1 MSRLLVTLCY
11 LCICWTVV
19 SSQASYLNRPDLL
32 NQVEECLNHT
42 YNFSFKEARK
52 VQLDLSEITPEHP
65 APLFLEALIVYW
77 ENFPLTPEKEP
88 ADSFVMLMDQVVEQS
103 ELLMEDEGAQLEG
116 IFFDLFGRA
125 LKAMYW
131 ADNGKS
137 GKVIPDLGT
146 MYRNTKEGFALK
158 DQFVEFY
165 FSTGLYNYY
174 IEAYP
179 EAHPGYKPLVAFMKE
194 GDKTLGLQ
202 QLGYAI
208 DHAIYLRVESIF
220 FMSLLQLNY
229 EDDLEGASVYARQL
243 HREFP
248 NNLYYQGHLVTILL
262 HLHQFEEVEEIL
274 EAMKHQEDSYSEMI
288 KRLALAFMSEK
299 MHNHPLVAQNE
310 YGEVVKLADL
320 IGPFADVFKAMAYM
334 GLSRLNEQKELH
346 SESKR
351 YARKAGNHTAY
362 KFILNEKAGDPR

>member
-1 MSRLLVTLCY
+1 
-11 LCICWTVV
+11 
-19 SSQASYLNRPDLL
+19 
-32 NQVEECLNHT
+32 VEECLNHT